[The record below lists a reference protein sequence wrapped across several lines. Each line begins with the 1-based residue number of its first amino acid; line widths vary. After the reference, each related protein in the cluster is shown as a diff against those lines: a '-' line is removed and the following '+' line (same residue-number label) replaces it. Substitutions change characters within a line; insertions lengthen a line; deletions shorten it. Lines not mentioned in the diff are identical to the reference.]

1 MKITV
6 YSLKQQLIYSTASFF
21 SNTLVLEWYYLL
33 TYAYVSTGEKEK
45 TCDRKKEVLTIVKL
59 RWLWKY

>member
-6 YSLKQQLIYSTASFF
+6 YSLKQQLIYCIFFF

-45 TCDRKKEVLTIVKL
+45 TCDRKKKVLTIVKL

>member
-6 YSLKQQLIYSTASFF
+6 YRAKQHLVCSSASFSF
-21 SNTLVLEWYYLL
+21 SNALVLEWYYLL

-45 TCDRKKEVLTIVKL
+45 TCDRKKKF
-59 RWLWKY
+59 